1 MSGAIWGAILWI
13 LRCIARK
20 LGHKMLE
27 SNEPRESQY
36 VVKDGARVN
45 RRMNRDSPDRHE
57 GGELEEDVEE
67 EVAQE
72 ELSIVADPRLEDA

>member
-1 MSGAIWGAILWI
+1 
-13 LRCIARK
+13 
-20 LGHKMLE
+20 
-27 SNEPRESQY
+27 
-36 VVKDGARVN
+36 
-45 RRMNRDSPDRHE
+45 MNRDSPDRHE